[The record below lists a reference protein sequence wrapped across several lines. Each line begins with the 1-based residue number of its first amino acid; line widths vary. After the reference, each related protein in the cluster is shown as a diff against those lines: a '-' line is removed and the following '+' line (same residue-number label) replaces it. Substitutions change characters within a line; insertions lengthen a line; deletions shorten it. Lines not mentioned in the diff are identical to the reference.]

1 MSKSANHF
9 EEFEPHTRLKHL
21 ILKTYL
27 QSWARKLLLRP
38 GAGDTVVFIDACA
51 GRGMD
56 DVGNQGSPIIAAKE
70 AAIAAKQVGDM
81 RGTPV
86 HVTTIAIEKRADH
99 YKALKLALAPSGPGA
114 RALRGT
120 LSDFLPQLLTEFDS
134 APILCFIDPFGI
146 EPLRADVVRAVLARP
161 HSEVFVLFADQACLR
176 HFGATAAADEAVNK
190 LPEHDLFS
198 SAGVAVPATEGN
210 PEAED
215 ALQITAERARE
226 ILDSAFGDDSWYERI
241 MKTPRQARRDEFLM
255 MYVEFLKAC
264 GAEYVLP
271 IPVRNEE
278 NQHVYHLV
286 HATHSGRGHIA
297 MKEAVSHALR
307 NTELSDSVT
316 RTIQF
321 AIRTNIQAV
330 ASSLVQK
337 FAGCLLNWTSS
348 VGGLPALKE
357 YALANTPIYPH
368 EMNELRAML
377 KPYRLK
383 GIKAFVYQFPD
394 EPQNPQPTSTDSS
407 RRGDAA

>member
-1 MSKSANHF
+1 MAKSADHF
-9 EEFEPHTRLKHL
+9 EKFEPHTRLKHL

-38 GAGDTVVFIDACA
+38 GAEDTVVFVDACA

-70 AAIAAKQVGDM
+70 AAIAAKQISDR
-81 RGTPV
+81 RGVPI
-86 HVTTIAIEKRADH
+86 HVTTIAIEKHAGH
-99 YKALKLALAPSGPGA
+99 YKALKRALAPFGPGA

-120 LSDFLPQLLTEFDS
+120 LSDFLPQLLTEFDL

-146 EPLRADVVRAVLARP
+146 EPLRADIVRAILARP

-198 SAGVAVPATEGN
+198 SAGVAVPATEEN

-226 ILDSAFGDDSWYERI
+226 ILDSAFGDDSWYERT

-286 HATHSGRGHIA
+286 HATHSGSGHNA

-307 NTELSDSVT
+307 HAELSDSVT

-321 AIRTNIQAV
+321 AIRTNVPAV
-330 ASSLVQK
+330 ASGLVRE
-337 FAGCLLNWTSS
+337 FAGRRMNWTTS
-348 VGGLPALKE
+348 VGGRPALKK
-357 YALANTPIYPH
+357 YTLTNTPIYPH
-368 EMNELRAML
+368 EMNELGTLL
-377 KPYRLK
+377 KPYRVK
-383 GIKAFVYQFPD
+383 GIKALVYQFPD
-394 EPQNPQPTSTDSS
+394 ELQNP
-407 RRGDAA
+407 